1 MCPRPILP
9 ASSAH
14 AAVLAQTR
22 QRQAAHAAALAAF
35 LTDPQAPIT
44 LEIGCGHGH
53 FLTAY
58 AVAHPQEP
66 CVGLDLIGFRIE
78 RAKRKQR
85 LAGLQNTC
93 FLKAEAFEF
102 LEILKPEHRLG
113 RIFILFADPWPKRR
127 HHTRRLLRPEMLDVL
142 ARHSDAGAQLCFRT
156 DSAPFF
162 ADALECLKAHPLWT
176 WEATA
181 PWPFEAP
188 SFFQDLHPEH
198 QSFVAS
204 RNTVEI
210 PLVEQIHPK
219 DQKNLRHEEN
229 GQ

>member
-14 AAVLAQTR
+14 AAVLAKTR
-22 QRQAAHAAALAAF
+22 QRQAAHAAVLSAF
-35 LTDPQAPIT
+35 LGENKTPLT

-58 AVAHPQEP
+58 AAAHPGEP

-142 ARHSDAGAQLCFRT
+142 ARHTVAGAQLCFRT
-156 DSAPFF
+156 DSAAFF
-162 ADALECLKAHPLWT
+162 TDAVECLKAHPLWT
-176 WEATA
+176 TDDAA

-188 SFFQDLHPEH
+188 SFFQDLHPVH
-198 QSFVAS
+198 QSFVAR
-204 RNTVEI
+204 RNAVGA
-210 PLVEQIHPK
+210 PL
-219 DQKNLRHEEN
+219 
-229 GQ
+229 